1 MASISWRQ
9 TGHTKS
15 RTVAYRNR
23 TRCDGEGG
31 DSPPQKM
38 NAITRTVVLLIRHGH
53 TDAVGEWLPG
63 RGIDVP
69 LSQAGRAQSE
79 RLRTRLASTDL
90 AAVYSSPLQ
99 RAVETAVPLARER
112 GLRVEPHIDLVEIDF
127 GDWTGERFDALDA
140 DPRWARFN
148 RLRSMAVVPN
158 GERAIDA
165 QARIVRALDDAR
177 ARHPNATVAFV
188 THSDVIRLAVLHVAG
203 APIDFIHRFDIAPA
217 SVTAVALEH
226 ESAMLLYVNERDSR
240 G

>member
-1 MASISWRQ
+1 MVAISRREPRHAERCTVSYRKR
-9 TGHTKS
+9 TGGD
-15 RTVAYRNR
+15 RG
-23 TRCDGEGG
+23 CDG
-31 DSPPQKM
+31 SPRQEM
-38 NAITRTVVLLIRHGH
+38 NGIPRTVVLLIRHAH
-53 TDAVGEWLPG
+53 TDAVGEWLAG
-63 RGIDVP
+63 RGSDVP
-69 LSQAGRAQSE
+69 LSQAGRAQSD
-79 RLRTRLASTDL
+79 RLRARLAATDF

-99 RAVETAVPLARER
+99 RAIETAVPLARER
-112 GLRVEPHIDLVEIDF
+112 GLRVEPHIDLLEIDF
-127 GDWTGERFDALDA
+127 GDWTGERFDALDK

-148 RLRSMAVVPN
+148 RQRSMALIPN

-188 THSDVIRLAVLHVAG
+188 THSDIIRLAVLHIAG

-226 ESAMLLYVNERDSR
+226 ESATLLYINERDSR